1 MDDDFDLVETM
12 KKYANGMNYVSSVV
26 FDNGKIISARK
37 LLPMVYAHL
46 RGNIGLNYQVSCNNP
61 RTRKIRNELL
71 AKSNI
76 LSDFYDIIHKRDYTI
91 IEDSMSITTFSHG
104 RKIYNYPYAKQFFQ
118 FPWKFEASKVVIHKD
133 GDYYF

>member
-1 MDDDFDLVETM
+1 MDSDFDLLETM

-61 RTRKIRNELL
+61 RSCWDL
-71 AKSNI
+71 
-76 LSDFYDIIHKRDYTI
+76 
-91 IEDSMSITTFSHG
+91 
-104 RKIYNYPYAKQFFQ
+104 
-118 FPWKFEASKVVIHKD
+118 
-133 GDYYF
+133 